1 MQLTMLKSKIH
12 RLTVTDANLEYEGS
26 FTLDTDLMDAA
37 GLLPHERIDVLNV
50 TNGNRLTTYVIPG
63 ERGSRVACANGA
75 AAHLV
80 KRGDIVIL
88 ASWAEMSPEEAKLHE
103 PTIVL
108 VGPGND
114 PKQIIKG
121 YPAEV
126 ARRA

>member
-1 MQLTMLKSKIH
+1 MRLTMLKSKVH
-12 RLTVTDANLEYEGS
+12 RVTVTDANLEYEGS

-80 KRGDIVIL
+80 SRGDIVIL
-88 ASWAEMSPEEAKLHE
+88 ASWAEMSPEEAKTHE

-108 VGPGND
+108 VGAGNN

-121 YPAEV
+121 YHDEV
-126 ARRA
+126 APQR

>member
-1 MQLTMLKSKIH
+1 MRLTMLKSKVH

-63 ERGSRVACANGA
+63 QRGSRVACANGA

-80 KRGDIVIL
+80 NRGDIVIL
-88 ASWAEMSPEEAKLHE
+88 ASWAEMSPDEAKTHE

-108 VGPGND
+108 VGAGNN
-114 PKQIIKG
+114 PKQIIHG
-121 YPAEV
+121 YHDEV
-126 ARRA
+126 APRV